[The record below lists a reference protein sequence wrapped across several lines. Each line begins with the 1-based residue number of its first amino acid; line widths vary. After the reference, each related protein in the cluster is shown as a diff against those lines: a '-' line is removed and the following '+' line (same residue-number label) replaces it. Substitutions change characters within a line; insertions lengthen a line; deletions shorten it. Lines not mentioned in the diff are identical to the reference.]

1 MNPNI
6 KYGYIQFRESGIR
19 GTESKIHK
27 VITFVEKPP
36 FDMACQFI
44 ASGEFLWNAG
54 IFIWRL
60 PVLMDA
66 FRKHLPQIADK
77 FFGLTLD
84 TPAKQLKDVYTQ
96 AQSIS
101 VDYGIIEKADNV
113 YVLEAEFGWSD
124 VETWDSLYMAKPK
137 DADGNAVASGH
148 VLTYDT
154 KNCMI
159 HLNPDKYA
167 VVQGLDGY
175 IIATGADTLLICR
188 KDQEDQLMKF
198 NSDIEL
204 MKSKKK

>member
-1 MNPNI
+1 
-6 KYGYIQFRESGIR
+6 
-19 GTESKIHK
+19 
-27 VITFVEKPP
+27 
-36 FDMACQFI
+36 
-44 ASGEFLWNAG
+44 
-54 IFIWRL
+54 
-60 PVLMDA
+60 
-66 FRKHLPQIADK
+66 
-77 FFGLTLD
+77 
-84 TPAKQLKDVYTQ
+84 
-96 AQSIS
+96 
-101 VDYGIIEKADNV
+101 
-113 YVLEAEFGWSD
+113 
-124 VETWDSLYMAKPK
+124 MAKPK

-175 IIATGADTLLICR
+175 IIAAGADTLLICR